1 VKSFRHLALSI
12 CLALFA
18 VGCSH
23 TAAQPTLYERLGG
36 EPGIALIVSDLI
48 DQTTT
53 DARTRHAFEG
63 IRIKH
68 LKHSITQF
76 ICKVADGPNDYEGLD
91 MKTTHAD
98 APVSEAEFDALVA
111 MMRTA
116 LDRHVGTAE
125 KNELLRR
132 LAPLK
137 RDIVANY

>member
-1 VKSFRHLALSI
+1 MKRFRLLALSI
-12 CLALFA
+12 CVAVLAA
-18 VGCSH
+18 GCSH

-36 EPGIALIVSDLI
+36 EPAISLIVSDLI

-53 DARTRHAFEG
+53 DPRTRHAFEG

-116 LDRHVGTAE
+116 LDRHAGTAE

-132 LAPLK
+132 LAPMK